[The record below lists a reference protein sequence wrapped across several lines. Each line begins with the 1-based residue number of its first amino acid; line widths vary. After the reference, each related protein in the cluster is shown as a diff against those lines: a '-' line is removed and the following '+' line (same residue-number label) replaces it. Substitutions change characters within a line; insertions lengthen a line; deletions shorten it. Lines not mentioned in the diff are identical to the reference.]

1 MRKAL
6 QNLIIASAFALAA
19 PSLAQA
25 RGLKHTITQPLST
38 AVKIEVVL
46 SEEMQHRANNLPT
59 NFAIRKSSTRSRN
72 SGFSGNGFY
81 GEDAL
86 QTLVESLEGKITRRF
101 TKKGISVSDDA
112 PVTLRVTLEDARN
125 NRPTFRQLS
134 AQPSLSFESVAQ
146 GGAKM
151 SADLIDQNG
160 ASLGTMTY
168 TYYENDFNRGPIS
181 AGIWQDAHRS
191 FDRFARRAAKILTN

>member
-46 SEEMQHRANNLPT
+46 SEDMQHRANNLPAK
-59 NFAIRKSSTRSRN
+59 FSDRRTRSRGLN
-72 SGFSGNGFY
+72 RGFGSNGFY
-81 GEDAL
+81 GEKAL
-86 QTLVESLEGKITRRF
+86 QTLVESLEDKMTRRF

-151 SADLIDQNG
+151 SADLIDQDG
-160 ASLGTMTY
+160 TSLGTMTY
-168 TYYENDFNRGPIS
+168 TYYENDFKRGPIS
-181 AGIWQDAHRS
+181 AGIWQDANRS
-191 FDRFARRAAKILTN
+191 FDYFAIRAAKTLAN

>member
-46 SEEMQHRANNLPT
+46 SEDMQHRANNLPAKFSDRRT
-59 NFAIRKSSTRSRN
+59 GSRGFN

-81 GEDAL
+81 GEKAL
-86 QTLVESLEGKITRRF
+86 QTLVESLEGKMTRRF

-112 PVTLRVTLEDARN
+112 PVTLRVTIEDAKN
-125 NRPTFRQLS
+125 NRPTGNQLGN
-134 AQPSLSFESVAQ
+134 QPGLSFKSIAQ

-151 SADLIDQNG
+151 SADLIDQDG
-160 ASLGTMTY
+160 TSLGTMTY

-181 AGIWQDAHRS
+181 VGIWQDAKRS
-191 FDRFARRAAKILTN
+191 FDRFASRAAKTLTN